1 MLRDSIAKFFKVD
14 NLISNLT
21 GYVETRLELVKVEA
35 KEELAKGLSKVLI
48 VAALAFLFSLFVV
61 FLSIG
66 VALSLADVWGDLA
79 AFAIVAGFY
88 FLLGIIL
95 FLSRKSVGGKL
106 ERYLNDV
113 LNKKKD

>member
-35 KEELAKGLSKVLI
+35 KEELAKGLSRVLI
-48 VAALAFLFSLFVV
+48 AVALAFLFSLFVV

-66 VALSLADVWGDLA
+66 IALRIADTLGDLA

-95 FLSRKSVGGKL
+95 LLTRRGVGTKL
-106 ERYLNDV
+106 ERYLNEV
-113 LNKKKD
+113 LNKKED